1 MPDENPEPLTEEQKA
16 ARLVE
21 LYAKKAQYEQEIPGA
36 PPGERAALV
45 DWLAAVVA
53 EIAQLEGT

>member
-1 MPDENPEPLTEEQKA
+1 MPDETEPLTEEQKA

-21 LYAKKAQYEQEIPGA
+21 LRAKKAQYEQEIPNA

-45 DWLAAVVA
+45 EWLAAVEA